1 MSFLLE
7 RPRWAIGLF
16 LGTILFPLFLQ
27 LGSRGLGEPD
37 EGRYAEM
44 GREMLVAGDWM
55 VPRLNGVPHYAKPPW
70 IYWCVAS
77 GLRVAGLNEWG
88 ARLPSALAAAVT
100 VLVVFAM
107 GRRMAGLRAGLVSA
121 AVLSTM
127 LLFFAAGRLITPDMM
142 LTAFITLALG
152 CFWRWWQVGGG
163 ITAPKKTGR
172 PWLQGFYLAL
182 AFAFLDK
189 GPVGLAV
196 AGLTVIGFLAAT
208 RNLPDLPRM
217 CWGRGLATIAAIALP
232 WFLLM
237 VWLNPDLL
245 DFFLRGEIRDRI
257 VSGRGRTK
265 VWYYFFLILP
275 IACWPWTFL
284 AVPALRRHWA
294 RWRAGGADGAASA
307 LLLSWVIFPFI
318 LFTLSGSKLPTYIL
332 PLLPPISLMV
342 GIWLSGERPDGA
354 PSTPPAWSRLAT
366 WGFLPILAL
375 APWLIV
381 HRAYHQPSLVWL
393 APAAAAVLLVA
404 GVAFAASRLS
414 AGWRAHG
421 RAVAWWLCAALLLQG
436 IIFLAARTE
445 TLMGHNSSWRSLV
458 RAIPE
463 GKAVGVPI
471 TLDLHPRTG
480 PPEFAAREGPRVAMY
495 EFFFS
500 SGSFYLLGHRA
511 EVVPRYGGNPL
522 WEIARDHDAAPKPGR
537 AELVTLLRGSHRVY
551 LFTRPQYIE
560 ELRRE
565 AGVPLTVIAT
575 AGTEKQGGGAV
586 VARTR

>member
-1 MSFLLE
+1 MRFLHD
-7 RPRWAIGLF
+7 RPRATIGLL
-16 LGTILFPLFLQ
+16 LGGIILTLFLQ

-44 GREMLVAGDWM
+44 GREMLVTGDWL
-55 VPRLNGVPHYAKPPW
+55 VPHLNGVPHYAKPPW

-77 GLRVAGLNEWG
+77 GLRVAGMNEWG
-88 ARLPSALAAAVT
+88 ARLPSTLAATAT
-100 VLVVFAM
+100 VLAIFAL
-107 GRRMAGLRAGLVSA
+107 GRRMAGLRAGLASA

-152 CFWRWWQVGGG
+152 CFWKWRQAGGG
-163 ITAPKKTGR
+163 TTAPPKAGR

-189 GPVGLAV
+189 GPVGIAV
-196 AGLTVIGFLAAT
+196 AGLTVLGFLAAT
-208 RNLPDLPRM
+208 RSLPDLPRM

-245 DFFLRGEIRDRI
+245 DFYLRGEIHDRV

-265 VWYYFFLILP
+265 VWYYFFLVLP

-284 AVPALRRHWA
+284 AVPAVRRHWA
-294 RWRAGGADGAASA
+294 RWRAGGAEGAASA
-307 LLLSWVIFPFI
+307 FLLSWVIFPFG

-332 PLLPPISLMV
+332 PLLPPVSLMV
-342 GIWLSGERPDGA
+342 GIWLSGERPDGTPTRP
-354 PSTPPAWSRLAT
+354 PSWAGLAT
-366 WGFLPILAL
+366 WGFLPVLAL
-375 APWLIV
+375 VPWLIV
-381 HRAYHQPSLVWL
+381 HRAYHQPSLAWL
-393 APAAAAVLLVA
+393 APAAMAVLLMI
-404 GVAFAASRLS
+404 GFAYVVSRLP
-414 AGWRAHG
+414 AAWRVIG
-421 RAVAWWLCAALLLQG
+421 TSSAWWLCAALLLQG
-436 IIFLAARTE
+436 LVFLAARTE

-458 RAIPE
+458 GAVPE

-471 TLDLHPRTG
+471 AADLHPRAG

-495 EFFFS
+495 EFFFN
-500 SGSFYLLGHRA
+500 SGSFYLMGNRA
-511 EVVPRYGGNPL
+511 EVVPRYGGDTL
-522 WEIARDHDAAPKPGR
+522 WEIARDRDAAPRPGR
-537 AELVTLLRGSHRVY
+537 EDLVTLLRGSRRVY
-551 LFTRPQYIE
+551 LFTRPQYVE

-565 AGVPLTVIAT
+565 AGVPLTVVAT
-575 AGTEKQGGGAV
+575 AGTEKQGEGAV
-586 VARTR
+586 VVQTR